1 MRDVEWP
8 KPMNSPANKPRR
20 QGFTLIELLVVI
32 AIIAILAAILL
43 PVLSRAKL
51 KATEAACLNNQ
62 KQIGEGAVMYS
73 TDYNDYIMPDAAF
86 GQKDFNGDTNDAGG
100 FWGPP
105 NPALW
110 VSQASALK
118 DVTAR
123 LQSKTNLL
131 WQYAQNVEVYH
142 CPGDM
147 RYQLALRSGAGSFPD
162 NMAWAYDSYAKTDN
176 FGGGGKGDTPFAKMS
191 QVRRPSETFAFVEQS
206 DSRGYNEGS
215 FEMTWSAPASIGFVD
230 IFAMYHGQVNTFC
243 FADSHVEYHKWL
255 DPAVIYWGQLGAQ
268 GKVYEFGASPSVTVG
283 DSDYNYCL
291 QHWLFQGHF

>member
-1 MRDVEWP
+1 MQ
-8 KPMNSPANKPRR
+8 SPATVCNSRGA
-20 QGFTLIELLVVI
+20 GFTLIELLVVI

-51 KATEAACLNNQ
+51 KATEASCLNNQ
-62 KQIGEGAVMYS
+62 KQIGEGAMMYS

-86 GQKDFNGDTNDAGG
+86 NQKDYSGAINDAGG

-110 VSQASALK
+110 ASQSQALQN
-118 DVTAR
+118 VTEL

-131 WQYAQNVEVYH
+131 WQYAQNVNIYH

-147 RYQLALRSGAGSFPD
+147 RYQLALHSGNGTFPD
-162 NMAWAYDSYAKTDN
+162 NTAWAYDSYAKTDN
-176 FGGGGKGDTPFAKMS
+176 FGGGGKGDTPFTRMS

-215 FEMTWSAPASIGFVD
+215 FEMTWSAPNSIGFVD
-230 IFAMYHGQVNTFC
+230 IFAMYHGNVNTFC

-255 DPAVIYWGQLGAQ
+255 DAAVIYWGQLGAE
-268 GKVYEFGASPSVTVG
+268 GKVYEFGASPSVTTG

-291 QHWLFQGHF
+291 QHWLFQGNF